1 MLLLCVSVFVFVC
14 DCTEWTFAGIFFF
27 GHPTISYVCVS
38 ISHFRGVLMKFTGF
52 PEDYV
57 IGWLLKIIFTV
68 HLSKGEIFIGYIC
81 AEKAT
86 FPIQFLLLLEILKST
101 RMVPSGL
108 FKAST
113 FSKYPDEHL

>member
-52 PEDYV
+52 PEDCV
-57 IGWLLKIIFTV
+57 
-68 HLSKGEIFIGYIC
+68 
-81 AEKAT
+81 
-86 FPIQFLLLLEILKST
+86 
-101 RMVPSGL
+101 
-108 FKAST
+108 
-113 FSKYPDEHL
+113 FSAGC

>member
-1 MLLLCVSVFVFVC
+1 
-14 DCTEWTFAGIFFF
+14 
-27 GHPTISYVCVS
+27 
-38 ISHFRGVLMKFTGF
+38 MKFTGF